1 MEKLNENPS
10 KRILFPKISLM
21 SYNVRGLNR
30 KIKRKSIYNYI
41 EKKKVDICFLQETYS
56 TTESEPIWNREWDGE
71 VLFCHGTSHS
81 KGVMILFRK
90 GLDVKI
96 RETCTDLRG
105 RYIFT
110 RVTIDSV
117 DLQLLNIY
125 APNKEKEQ
133 LKFYQSVNNLL
144 QKHKSANEKVIVGG
158 DTNVIMNPVMDRKGG
173 SFLETNEYK
182 KVRKEIDRLIDRNNL
197 CDIWRNRN
205 PDSKRFTWRRQNP
218 QIHSRLDIWLVSDV
232 CQDYCGSFI
241 YILWSIRV

>member
-1 MEKLNENPS
+1 M
-10 KRILFPKISLM
+10 
-21 SYNVRGLNR
+21 
-30 KIKRKSIYNYI
+30 
-41 EKKKVDICFLQETYS
+41 
-56 TTESEPIWNREWDGE
+56 
-71 VLFCHGTSHS
+71 
-81 KGVMILFRK
+81 
-90 GLDVKI
+90 KI
-96 RETCTDLRG
+96 RETCIDLRG
-105 RYIFT
+105 RYILT

-182 KVRKEIDRLIDRNNL
+182 KVRKEIDRLIDGNNL

-205 PDSKRFTWRRQNP
+205 PESKRFTWRRQNP

-232 CQDYCGSFI
+232 CQDYCSEVDI
-241 YILWSIRV
+241 IPSIRSDHSAIILNMKESYNVTGKGYWKLNNSCLCERYNWRYYRLGKRGRNTGR